1 MPGHVTYMDNY
12 LNQQNLDYE
21 QVLDIIWELKGI
33 WDARHAKKGLA
44 FAERKTLTFL
54 RKWWTLL
61 APRKDD
67 AAYKLKDSL
76 TCFVAVDP
84 EDMMYLPRNR
94 AALSVG
100 GRIGDKPDFRKRVLA
115 GIACAKNE
123 TDGIELK
130 RFESK
135 HDFSVF

>member
-100 GRIGDKPDFRKRVLA
+100 VA
-115 GIACAKNE
+115 GGGAECPGAA
-123 TDGIELK
+123 
-130 RFESK
+130 RWQQQQYQHRSR
-135 HDFSVF
+135 SVVAAGLGQR